1 MTVSKHYTEQV
12 AGAGHMPMVTLLVWS
27 SVIVQ
32 TRLHIHTVLH
42 TICIVR
48 YIIFLYNYRFFC
60 SFFVLYKIFCIVA
73 YVFIYSNTCEVY
85 SNGEY
90 SGNLSKQYTLKQGHA
105 PLYTGHFLLSQISH
119 LCTIKIRTPH

>member
-32 TRLHIHTVLH
+32 TRLHTHTVLH
-42 TICIVR
+42 AICIVR

-73 YVFIYSNTCEVY
+73 YIFIIAIHVKC
-85 SNGEY
+85 
-90 SGNLSKQYTLKQGHA
+90 TLMESTVGTS
-105 PLYTGHFLLSQISH
+105 LNS
-119 LCTIKIRTPH
+119 TP